1 LFWDILYYFF
11 ALSFAPKNVV
21 IGLKNEGYGLMVK
34 CYGGEKKNYY
44 LSFVFHHFFE
54 LKQNKYNI

>member
-1 LFWDILYYFF
+1 MRYFLYYFCSS
-11 ALSFAPKNVV
+11 LAPKKVV
-21 IGLKNEGYGLMVK
+21 IGLNMKGYGLMVR
-34 CYGGEKKNYY
+34 CYGGEKKIYY